1 MTAPFSLHLWV
12 PGATVSKGRP
22 RATARGG
29 KVRTFTPA
37 KTRNYENLVKLEA
50 GRMMAGVALFEG
62 PIRLHVTANL
72 QIPASWSKKKQASA
86 LDGSLLPTSRP
97 DVDNYAKAVLDA
109 LNEVVFRDD
118 SQVVQL
124 IAGKRYSERPGL
136 SIRIETMEAGS

>member
-1 MTAPFSLHLWV
+1 MMGPFDLEIWV
-12 PGATVSKGRP
+12 PGAPVSKGRP

-50 GRMMAGVALFEG
+50 GRVMAGKPLIEG
-62 PIRLHVTANL
+62 PVKLSVIASL
-72 QIPASWSKKKQASA
+72 QIPQSWSKKKQAAA
-86 LDGSLLPTSRP
+86 LEGTLLPTSRP

-124 IAGKRYSERPGL
+124 IARKRYSERPGL
-136 SIRIETMEAGS
+136 TIQIVEMRG